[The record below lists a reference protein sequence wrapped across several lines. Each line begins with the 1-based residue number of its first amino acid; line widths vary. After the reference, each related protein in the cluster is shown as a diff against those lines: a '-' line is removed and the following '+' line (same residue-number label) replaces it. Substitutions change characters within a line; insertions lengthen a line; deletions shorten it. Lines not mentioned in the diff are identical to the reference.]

1 MCWVAWEKLIKPKA
15 HGGLGIRDIQ
25 AFNKAL
31 LAKQAWR
38 IITKPDCLL
47 SRILRGKYCTKASFL

>member
-1 MCWVAWEKLIKPKA
+1 MRRVAWEKMYASKKE
-15 HGGLGIRDIQ
+15 GGLGVRDLR

-38 IITKPDCLL
+38 IL
-47 SRILRGKYCTKASFL
+47 SKWLKH